1 CRTSKRFVLFWE
13 SKVIAQAS
21 FAEGVRR
28 RLLPRRTA
36 QRLLSMLSER
46 NSCMA
51 PHPGLT
57 SDARR
62 FLRYILKKAL
72 ASEGASW
79 NDIYSRCVLCFC
91 HSERMLTRALRVSRR
106 EESLPSSM
114 HARLSSV

>member
-1 CRTSKRFVLFWE
+1 MNLVGWGTETEYDNSSCRTSKRFVLFWE

-28 RLLPRRTA
+28 RLLPRRTV

-57 SDARR
+57 SDARSG
-62 FLRYILKKAL
+62 FKDTYWEKSWQVKPMSRY
-72 ASEGASW
+72 
-79 NDIYSRCVLCFC
+79 DIYSLVFV
-91 HSERMLTRALRVSRR
+91 EPGALARVSKNFAI
-106 EESLPSSM
+106 S
-114 HARLSSV
+114 